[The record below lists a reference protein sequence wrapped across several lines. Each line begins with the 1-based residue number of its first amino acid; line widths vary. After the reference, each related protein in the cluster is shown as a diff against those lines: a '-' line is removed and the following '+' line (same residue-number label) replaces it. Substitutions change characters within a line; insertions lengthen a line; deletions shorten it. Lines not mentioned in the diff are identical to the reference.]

1 VNLALFDFDGTVTF
15 GDTFTPFLRRTASP
29 SRRALGVPLLSP
41 LVVAYRLGWLGAS
54 QMRAAASFVCFRGR
68 AEADVRACGERYA
81 TGFGERVRPESL
93 ARIRWHR
100 DNGDTVVIV
109 SASLDAYLRG
119 WCRELGLELICT
131 ELESK
136 RGTLTGRYRGGD
148 CTGPEKARR
157 VREQYDLARYETVY
171 AYGDTAED
179 RELLALA
186 SERYFCGRKLEP

>member
-1 VNLALFDFDGTVTF
+1 
-15 GDTFTPFLRRTASP
+15 
-29 SRRALGVPLLSP
+29 
-41 LVVAYRLGWLGAS
+41 
-54 QMRAAASFVCFRGR
+54 MRAAASFVCFRGR

-81 TGFGERVRPESL
+81 KGFGERVRPESL

-100 DNGDTVVIV
+100 DQGDTVVIV
-109 SASLDAYLRG
+109 SASLDAYLRS
-119 WCRELGLELICT
+119 WCQELGLELICT

-136 RGTLTGRYRGGD
+136 RGKLTGRYRGGD

-157 VREQYDLARYETVY
+157 VRERYDSSRYETVY

-186 SERYFCGRKLEP
+186 SERFFCGRRQEP